1 MIQDMC
7 CRETWVGGG
16 GGVGMHCTTRAT
28 PILPDKSIISL
39 QSGCFYK
46 VESGLKSNGVRAS
59 WFMVAEDC
67 GTCWTNTVAEGTDW
81 WSFRKQTNMRDWEK
95 KIADQR
101 ARREE
106 PLLPSCGHLNTVQLL
121 HLPARATAQTRLYY
135 PSRGNWNFTGILIKL
150 ILNWNGS
157 HYSPPSSKI

>member
-16 GGVGMHCTTRAT
+16 GGVGMHRTTRAT

-67 GTCWTNTVAEGTDW
+67 GTCWTNSVAEGTDW

-95 KIADQR
+95 KKNSRSACPAGR
-101 ARREE
+101 AAAA
-106 PLLPSCGHLNTVQLL
+106 LLWTFEHSTFTSPASKSNSSDKALLSLLRKLFFFYRNLN
-121 HLPARATAQTRLYY
+121 
-135 PSRGNWNFTGILIKL
+135 
-150 ILNWNGS
+150 
-157 HYSPPSSKI
+157 